1 MASESYNPSCRTHA
15 IIDKILVVT
24 AGIWLGT
31 IGMMLF
37 VAIFAA
43 IAKVFGA
50 TLVARGALKIAVDI
64 GVVITGM
71 VAMVFIVA
79 IAILVLISR

>member
-1 MASESYNPSCRTHA
+1 MAPELSNWKKQTHA
-15 IIDKILVVT
+15 IIDKILVGT
-24 AGIWLGT
+24 AGLWLGT

-71 VAMVFIVA
+71 VAMIFIMA